1 MLVFF
6 LKLCPLNLTD
16 FLVYPRLDYK
26 HIIIHKKTVDPI
38 VSQLFFIYTEDNGVA
53 KAS

>member
-6 LKLCPLNLTD
+6 LKPCPLNLTD
-16 FLVYPRLDYK
+16 FQAYPLLDYR
-26 HIIIHKKTVDPI
+26 HIVHKKTVDPI
-38 VSQLFFIYTEDNGVA
+38 VSQLFFIYTEGNGVA